1 MGKRDAPSLEL
12 SSFDPTTAVVSVA
25 SQDRFEGVALGTV
38 VLVGVGEVGERI

>member
-12 SSFDPTTAVVSVA
+12 SPFDPTAAAVSVA

-38 VLVGVGEVGERI
+38 VLVDAGEVGERI